1 LGSVLVNYVVLGFI
15 VVAILVYVVGF
26 VLNPDIVREGLK
38 ISFRTWTDPD
48 IGLIP
53 LIVSATLIASLAQ
66 AAIPR
71 QVITDFLGEEA
82 GLKGIALGT
91 FLGSVMPGSPYVIFP
106 LLGGLY
112 KAGAGVGTIIAF
124 VSAWSLVS
132 LSRIPTEIPFL
143 GAKMVAVR
151 IVVSLVFPV
160 VLGILGQVVFSQ
172 ASKIWS

>member
-1 LGSVLVNYVVLGFI
+1 MNYVVLGFI
-15 VVAILVYVVGF
+15 VAAILVYVVGF
-26 VLNPDIVREGLK
+26 VLNPDIIREGLK
-38 ISFRTWTDPD
+38 ISFRTWTDPN

-82 GLKGIALGT
+82 GLKGMAIGA

-112 KAGAGVGTIIAF
+112 KAGVGTIIAF

-172 ASKIWS
+172 ASKIWG

>member
-1 LGSVLVNYVVLGFI
+1 MNYVVLGFI
-15 VVAILVYVVGF
+15 VAAILVYVVGF
-26 VLNPDIVREGLK
+26 VLNPDIIREGLK
-38 ISFRTWTDPD
+38 ISFRTWTDPN

-71 QVITDFLGEEA
+71 QVITDFLGEES
-82 GLKGIALGT
+82 GLKGIAVGT
-91 FLGSVMPGSPYVIFP
+91 LLGSVIPGSPYVIFP
-106 LLGGLY
+106 LVGGLY

-124 VSAWSLVS
+124 ISAWSLVS

-172 ASKIWS
+172 ASKIWG

>member
-1 LGSVLVNYVVLGFI
+1 M
-15 VVAILVYVVGF
+15 
-26 VLNPDIVREGLK
+26 R
-38 ISFRTWTDPD
+38 ISFKTWTDPN

-53 LIVSATLIASLAQ
+53 LIVSATLIAGLAQ

-71 QVITDFLGEEA
+71 QVIADFLGEEA

-91 FLGSVMPGSPYVIFP
+91 FLGSVIPGSPYVIFP

-124 VSAWSLVS
+124 ISAWSLIS
-132 LSRIPTEIPFL
+132 LSRIPTELPFL

-160 VLGILGQVVFSQ
+160 VLGTVGQIVFSQ
-172 ASKIWS
+172 VSKIWG